1 MVQQSPPP
9 LQVRDRLL
17 WGLGG
22 AALGAVIMALA
33 TPKSGPELR
42 RNLRRSLRTAA
53 LRLTGLEDPL
63 GLNED
68 EQVEALF
75 I

>member
-1 MVQQSPPP
+1 
-9 LQVRDRLL
+9 
-17 WGLGG
+17 
-22 AALGAVIMALA
+22 MALA